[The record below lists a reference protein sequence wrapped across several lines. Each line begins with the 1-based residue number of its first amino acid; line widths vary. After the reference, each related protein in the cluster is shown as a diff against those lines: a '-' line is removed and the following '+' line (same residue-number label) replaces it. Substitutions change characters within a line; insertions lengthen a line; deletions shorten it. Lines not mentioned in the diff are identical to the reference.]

1 MGVPSGVLVAGEW
14 AGDDLDT
21 WRRAAAAVVAT
32 RGRGEEGEMGEEEA
46 GVPCSVGPFLYQ
58 KGWLCRLEERGPEI
72 SRFDDAQFICT
83 FRILTGASNDPFSLI
98 NPCSEIYSD

>member
-1 MGVPSGVLVAGEW
+1 VGVPSGVLVAGEW

-32 RGRGEEGEMGEEEA
+32 RGRGGEMGEGEEA

-83 FRILTGASNDPFSLI
+83 FRILTGASKSNSSSSLI
-98 NPCSEIYSD
+98 DFLNQQLK

>member
-32 RGRGEEGEMGEEEA
+32 RGRETGEGEEA

-58 KGWLCRLEERGPEI
+58 KGLAMQAGGERPRNFEI
-72 SRFDDAQFICT
+72 
-83 FRILTGASNDPFSLI
+83 
-98 NPCSEIYSD
+98 